1 MNETMFKR
9 LFFAG
14 DEDEGFDELVAQGY
28 FKKIDDTYCRTQ
40 KFLDE
45 TQEYINVKKNMVY
58 KAIQKLGSADDITKI
73 MERTGIK
80 DYITFI
86 FLVEDLRHEGKIIR
100 QDGNKWVAI

>member
-14 DEDEGFDELVAQGY
+14 EGDEGFDELVDQGY
-28 FKKIDDTYCRTQ
+28 FTKIEDTYCRTQ

-58 KAIQKLGSADDITKI
+58 KAIQKLGGTDDIPKI

-86 FLVEDLRHEGKIIR
+86 FLVEDLRYEGKIIR
-100 QDGNKWVAI
+100 QEGNKWVAR